1 MLLHIFKCIS
11 LFFAL
16 PVLVYIAF
24 HCLQVILYNDA
35 MHCLYMKLQRR
46 HVGKC
51 SLCLK
56 VHIACCVAT
65 LRSRTATA
73 ALNLSQSAVSNMATR
88 WGICSA
94 GKISHDFTVAL
105 KTLPPEDHQVV
116 AVAARKLEDAQEF
129 AKKHSISKAYGSY
142 EELARDPDIDVVY
155 IGVIHPYHL
164 NTCLLFTNAKKNVLC
179 EKPLAMNTKE
189 VQQILAS
196 AKKNDVFLMEAVWTR
211 FFPVSVEI
219 RRLLAEGELG
229 EVKMVR
235 SEFGVPLMHVPRAVQ
250 KELGGGALLDIG
262 IYCLQ
267 FISMVY
273 NGEKPESIQASGVV
287 HVETGVDETVVAI
300 LKYSKNR
307 MAVITCSS
315 GVQLPN
321 DAIIMGTKGTVRI
334 PAPMWCP
341 TSLVVN
347 DKETEY
353 PVPEPYL
360 PLNFINSTG
369 MRYEAEEVRQCLLKG
384 LKESTV
390 MSHADSLLLVELE
403 DEIRRQ
409 VGVVY
414 SQDCQ

>member
-1 MLLHIFKCIS
+1 
-11 LFFAL
+11 
-16 PVLVYIAF
+16 
-24 HCLQVILYNDA
+24 
-35 MHCLYMKLQRR
+35 
-46 HVGKC
+46 
-51 SLCLK
+51 
-56 VHIACCVAT
+56 
-65 LRSRTATA
+65 
-73 ALNLSQSAVSNMATR
+73 MATR

-142 EELARDPDIDVVY
+142 EELARDPDVDVVY

-164 NTCLLFTNAKKNVLC
+164 STCLLFTNAKKNVLC

-189 VQQILAS
+189 VQEILAS
-196 AKKNDVFLMEAVWTR
+196 AKRNDVFLMEAVWTR

-219 RRLLAEGELG
+219 RRLLAQGELG
-229 EVKMVR
+229 DVKMVR

-250 KELGGGALLDIG
+250 KELGGGALLDVG

-287 HVETGVDETVVAI
+287 HLEKGVDETVVAI
-300 LKYSKNR
+300 LKYSGNR
-307 MAVITCSS
+307 MAVITCSA

-321 DAIIMGTKGTVRI
+321 DAIITGTKGLV

-347 DKETEY
+347 GKETEY

-384 LKESTV
+384 LKECAV
-390 MSHADSLLLVELE
+390 MSHADSLLLAELE